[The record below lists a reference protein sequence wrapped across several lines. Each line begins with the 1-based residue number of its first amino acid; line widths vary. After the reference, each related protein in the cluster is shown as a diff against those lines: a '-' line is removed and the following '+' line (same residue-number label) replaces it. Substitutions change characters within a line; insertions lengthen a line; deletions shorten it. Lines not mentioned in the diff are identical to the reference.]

1 MGSFASGDLDVLV
14 ATTIVEVGVDVPN
27 ASMMVVWD
35 ADRFGISQLHQ
46 LRGRIGRGGLPGVC
60 LLVSA
65 AEPEAESWQ
74 RLAAVA
80 STRDGFVLAELDLA
94 QRREGDVLGASQSG
108 GRSTL
113 RLLRVLEHADIIDS
127 ARTIAVDAVERDPG
141 AKTPGFADAVT
152 QTNLVADGDW
162 IERA

>member
-1 MGSFASGDLDVLV
+1 MPSARDVDPDLLARIQR
-14 ATTIVEVGVDVPN
+14 ATT
-27 ASMMVVWD
+27 S
-35 ADRFGISQLHQ
+35 
-46 LRGRIGRGGLPGVC
+46 
-60 LLVSA
+60 
-65 AEPEAESWQ
+65 
-74 RLAAVA
+74 
-80 STRDGFVLAELDLA
+80 VLAELDLA